1 MANYP
6 RELRPTLAFPKTT
19 IQGRF
24 SGLDSFA
31 DHGECRISEA
41 NGRVA
46 IMTGADSV
54 LGEIFGVAAGLALI
68 LEARLLGPFVNE
80 TGG

>member
-1 MANYP
+1 MANYA
-6 RELRPTLAFPKTT
+6 RELRSTLAFPKTT

-46 IMTGADSV
+46 IMTGADS
-54 LGEIFGVAAGLALI
+54 GVGRDLWCRCWPSTHFRGKTL
-68 LEARLLGPFVNE
+68 RSVRK
-80 TGG
+80 